1 LAGTSEHQTGIQ
13 LAALLLRRSW
23 GMMRLLLR
31 STMRQRMTVM
41 GLRLRLL
48 LIRLLLIRL
57 QLRQLI
63 RLHPLKGLILRVRAR
78 RVRARQERARR
89 KAAIQRVARLL
100 RERRTQQAQRRLTTS
115 STDWQG

>member
-1 LAGTSEHQTGIQ
+1 
-13 LAALLLRRSW
+13 
-23 GMMRLLLR
+23 MRLLLR
-31 STMRQRMTVM
+31 STTRQRMTVM

-48 LIRLLLIRL
+48 LIRLLIRL